1 MASARPGRRRW
12 RPVLRPWSPAEPP
25 AARSTCRSRSWGR
38 VGVRRSSASWSAT
51 AGSVSD
57 MAERVMREVTL
68 ALPMV
73 PEMEIEAS
81 KTATAIA
88 ESIRMSPD
96 RIDEV
101 RMAVVE
107 ACINALEHS
116 HASDREVYVTFQV
129 LGEGGDPDKLRI
141 MVGDTGIGFAP
152 AGLEEPTIEDKL
164 QAVRKRGW
172 GLKIIRGLMDEVEIL
187 SGADGTTVVMSKM
200 R

>member
-1 MASARPGRRRW
+1 
-12 RPVLRPWSPAEPP
+12 
-25 AARSTCRSRSWGR
+25 
-38 VGVRRSSASWSAT
+38 
-51 AGSVSD
+51 
-57 MAERVMREVTL
+57 MAEGVMREVTL

-96 RIDEV
+96 RIDEI
-101 RMAVVE
+101 RLAVVE

-116 HASDREVYVTFQV
+116 QASEVYATFQV
-129 LGEGGDPDKLRI
+129 LGEGGDPDRLRI
-141 MVGDTGIGFAP
+141 MVRDTGIGFSP
-152 AGLEEPTIEDKL
+152 DVVEEPTIAGKL
-164 QAVRKRGW
+164 KAVRKRGW

>member
-1 MASARPGRRRW
+1 MAGDA
-12 RPVLRPWSPAEPP
+12 
-25 AARSTCRSRSWGR
+25 
-38 VGVRRSSASWSAT
+38 
-51 AGSVSD
+51 
-57 MAERVMREVTL
+57 VMREVTL

-88 ESIRMSPD
+88 ESMRMSPD

-116 HASDREVYVTFQV
+116 RAADRKVSVTFEV
-129 LGEGGDPDKLRI
+129 LGGKDAETLRI
-141 MVGDTGIGFAP
+141 TVRDSGVGFSPDELA
-152 AGLEEPTIEDKL
+152 EPTIEEKL
-164 QAVRKRGW
+164 KSQRKRGW
-172 GLKIIRGLMDEVEIL
+172 GLKIIRGLMDDVEIH
-187 SGADGTTVVMSKM
+187 SGTEGTTVVMSKA

>member
-1 MASARPGRRRW
+1 MDMSDG
-12 RPVLRPWSPAEPP
+12 VL
-25 AARSTCRSRSWGR
+25 
-38 VGVRRSSASWSAT
+38 
-51 AGSVSD
+51 
-57 MAERVMREVTL
+57 REVTL
-68 ALPMV
+68 ALPMA
-73 PEMEIEAS
+73 PEMELEAS

-116 HASDREVYVTFQV
+116 HATDREVFVTFQV
-129 LGEGGDPDKLRI
+129 VGDRDPEKLRI
-141 MVGDTGIGFAP
+141 MVHDNGVGFSVE
-152 AGLEEPTIEDKL
+152 GREESKPNKS
-164 QAVRKRGW
+164 VRKRGW
-172 GLKIIRGLMDEVEIL
+172 GLKIIQGLMDEVEIR

>member
-1 MASARPGRRRW
+1 MAGDA
-12 RPVLRPWSPAEPP
+12 
-25 AARSTCRSRSWGR
+25 
-38 VGVRRSSASWSAT
+38 
-51 AGSVSD
+51 
-57 MAERVMREVTL
+57 VMREVTL

-88 ESIRMSPD
+88 EFMRMSPD

-116 HASDREVYVTFQV
+116 RAEDREVYVTFEV
-129 LGEGGDPDKLRI
+129 LGEKDPEKLRI
-141 MVGDTGIGFAP
+141 TVKDTGVGFSPEELA
-152 AGLEEPTIEDKL
+152 EPTIEEKL
-164 QAVRKRGW
+164 KSQRKRGW
-172 GLKIIRGLMDEVEIL
+172 GLKIIRGLMDEVEIH
-187 SGADGTTVVMSKM
+187 SGSEGTTVVMSKL

>member
-1 MASARPGRRRW
+1 MAGDA
-12 RPVLRPWSPAEPP
+12 
-25 AARSTCRSRSWGR
+25 
-38 VGVRRSSASWSAT
+38 
-51 AGSVSD
+51 
-57 MAERVMREVTL
+57 VMREVTL

-88 ESIRMSPD
+88 EFMRMSPD

-116 HASDREVYVTFQV
+116 RAADQEVYVTFEV
-129 LGEGGDPDKLRI
+129 LGDKEPEKLRI
-141 MVGDTGIGFAP
+141 TVRDTGVGFSP
-152 AGLEEPTIEDKL
+152 EELAEPLIEEKL
-164 QAVRKRGW
+164 RSNRKRGW
-172 GLKIIRGLMDEVEIL
+172 GLKIIRGLMDEVEIR
-187 SGADGTTVVMSKM
+187 SNPNGTTVVMSKL

>member
-1 MASARPGRRRW
+1 MAGDA
-12 RPVLRPWSPAEPP
+12 
-25 AARSTCRSRSWGR
+25 
-38 VGVRRSSASWSAT
+38 
-51 AGSVSD
+51 
-57 MAERVMREVTL
+57 VMREVTL

-88 ESIRMSPD
+88 EFMRMSPD

-116 HASDREVYVTFQV
+116 RAADHEVYVTFEV
-129 LGEGGDPDKLRI
+129 LGDKDPEKLRI
-141 MVGDTGIGFAP
+141 TVRDTGVGFSP
-152 AGLEEPTIEDKL
+152 EELAEPIMEEKL
-164 QAVRKRGW
+164 KSSRKRGW
-172 GLKIIRGLMDEVEIL
+172 GLKIIRGLMDEVEIR
-187 SGADGTTVVMSKM
+187 SGANGTTVVMSKM

>member
-1 MASARPGRRRW
+1 
-12 RPVLRPWSPAEPP
+12 
-25 AARSTCRSRSWGR
+25 
-38 VGVRRSSASWSAT
+38 
-51 AGSVSD
+51 
-57 MAERVMREVTL
+57 MAEGVLREVTL
-68 ALPMV
+68 ALPMA

-116 HASDREVYVTFQV
+116 QASDREVFVTFQV
-129 LGEGGDPDKLRI
+129 LGDMGPEKLRI
-141 MVGDTGIGFAP
+141 MVHDNGVGFSP
-152 AGLEEPTIEDKL
+152 EVLEEPTMAGKL
-164 QAVRKRGW
+164 KAVRKRGW
-172 GLKIIRGLMDEVEIL
+172 GLKIIRGLMDEVEIR
-187 SGADGTTVVMSKM
+187 SDAEGTTVVMSKM

>member
-1 MASARPGRRRW
+1 MSEG
-12 RPVLRPWSPAEPP
+12 VLREI
-25 AARSTCRSRSWGR
+25 
-38 VGVRRSSASWSAT
+38 
-51 AGSVSD
+51 
-57 MAERVMREVTL
+57 EL

-116 HASDREVYVTFQV
+116 RSSDQEVFVTFQV
-129 LGEGGDPDKLRI
+129 IGGPDPEKLRI
-141 MVGDTGIGFAP
+141 MVKDHGIGFSP
-152 AGLEEPTIEDKL
+152 EVQEEPTIGGKIKGP
-164 QAVRKRGW
+164 QKRGW
-172 GLKIIRGLMDEVEIL
+172 GLKIIRGLMDEVEIH
-187 SGADGTTVVMSKM
+187 SGADGTTIVMSKM

>member
-1 MASARPGRRRW
+1 MAGDA
-12 RPVLRPWSPAEPP
+12 
-25 AARSTCRSRSWGR
+25 
-38 VGVRRSSASWSAT
+38 
-51 AGSVSD
+51 
-57 MAERVMREVTL
+57 VMREVTL

-88 ESIRMSPD
+88 EFMRMSPD

-116 HASDREVYVTFQV
+116 RAADREVYVTFEV
-129 LGEGGDPDKLRI
+129 LGDKDPETLRI
-141 MVGDTGIGFAP
+141 TVRDTGVGFSP
-152 AGLEEPTIEDKL
+152 EDLSEPMIEDKL
-164 QAVRKRGW
+164 KSQRKRGW
-172 GLKIIRGLMDEVEIL
+172 GLKIIRGLMDDVEIR
-187 SGADGTTVVMSKM
+187 SNPGGTTVVMSKS

>member
-1 MASARPGRRRW
+1 
-12 RPVLRPWSPAEPP
+12 
-25 AARSTCRSRSWGR
+25 
-38 VGVRRSSASWSAT
+38 
-51 AGSVSD
+51 
-57 MAERVMREVTL
+57 MAEGVLREVTL

-116 HASDREVYVTFQV
+116 HASDQEVFVTFQV
-129 LGEGGDPDKLRI
+129 LGEAGDADKLRI
-141 MVGDTGIGFAP
+141 LVRDHGIGFAP
-152 AGLEEPTIEDKL
+152 GELEEPTISNKL
-164 QAVRKRGW
+164 KSVHKRGW

-187 SGADGTTVVMSKM
+187 SGVDGTTVVMSKM

>member
-1 MASARPGRRRW
+1 
-12 RPVLRPWSPAEPP
+12 
-25 AARSTCRSRSWGR
+25 
-38 VGVRRSSASWSAT
+38 
-51 AGSVSD
+51 
-57 MAERVMREVTL
+57 MAEAVLREVTL

-116 HASDREVYVTFQV
+116 RSRDRELFVTFEV
-129 LGEGGDPDKLRI
+129 LGQGDPERLRI
-141 MVGDTGIGFAP
+141 TVRDTGIGFAP
-152 AGLEEPTIEDKL
+152 DDVDEPTIEKKL
-164 QAVRKRGW
+164 NSARKRGW
-172 GLKIIRGLMDEVEIL
+172 GLKIIRGLMDEVEIR
-187 SGADGTTVVMSKM
+187 SGAGGTTVVMSKM

>member
-1 MASARPGRRRW
+1 MAGDA
-12 RPVLRPWSPAEPP
+12 
-25 AARSTCRSRSWGR
+25 
-38 VGVRRSSASWSAT
+38 
-51 AGSVSD
+51 
-57 MAERVMREVTL
+57 VMREVTL

-88 ESIRMSPD
+88 EFMRMSPD

-116 HASDREVYVTFQV
+116 RAADREVYVTFEV
-129 LGEGGDPDKLRI
+129 LGKKDDPEKLRI
-141 MVGDTGIGFAP
+141 TVRDTGVGFSPEELA
-152 AGLEEPTIEDKL
+152 EPTIEEKL
-164 QAVRKRGW
+164 KSQRKRGW
-172 GLKIIRGLMDEVEIL
+172 GLKIIRGLMDEVEIR
-187 SGADGTTVVMSKM
+187 SNPTGTTVVMSKL

>member
-1 MASARPGRRRW
+1 MTEG
-12 RPVLRPWSPAEPP
+12 VL
-25 AARSTCRSRSWGR
+25 
-38 VGVRRSSASWSAT
+38 
-51 AGSVSD
+51 
-57 MAERVMREVTL
+57 REVTL

-116 HASDREVYVTFQV
+116 HSSDQEVFVTFQV
-129 LGEGGDPDKLRI
+129 LGDPDPEKLRI
-141 MVGDTGIGFAP
+141 MVRDYGVGFSPEGAGGAQGGQQDRAQARLGAEDHPRPHGRGGDPAP
-152 AGLEEPTIEDKL
+152 APTG
-164 QAVRKRGW
+164 RP
-172 GLKIIRGLMDEVEIL
+172 
-187 SGADGTTVVMSKM
+187 S
-200 R
+200 

>member
-1 MASARPGRRRW
+1 MPEG
-12 RPVLRPWSPAEPP
+12 VLRAVE
-25 AARSTCRSRSWGR
+25 
-38 VGVRRSSASWSAT
+38 
-51 AGSVSD
+51 
-57 MAERVMREVTL
+57 L

-81 KTATAIA
+81 RTATAIA
-88 ESIRMSPD
+88 EWIGMSPD

-129 LGEGGDPDKLRI
+129 LGEEGDPEKLRI
-141 MVGDTGIGFAP
+141 MVRDTGIGFSP
-152 AGLEEPTIEDKL
+152 DVVEEPTIAGKIK
-164 QAVRKRGW
+164 AVRKRGW